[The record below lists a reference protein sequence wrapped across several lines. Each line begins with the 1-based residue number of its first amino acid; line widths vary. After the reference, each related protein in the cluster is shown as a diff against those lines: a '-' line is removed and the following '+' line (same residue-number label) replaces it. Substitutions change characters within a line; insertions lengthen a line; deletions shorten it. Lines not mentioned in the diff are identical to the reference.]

1 MAPTSSPLTPTSSS
15 GISEDAERFAPGP
28 SKVQDTFN
36 TQQVVLDQMPRPAT
50 VDPPPAEGLGGASG
64 DATSW
69 FGPEPGPKPEPD
81 HLIGR
86 LWSHPRTKAAVL
98 VLASVV
104 AVVLIIWG
112 LRIATKSPSSG
123 APLVT
128 TTTSSP
134 AQHAAQ
140 VAPISAAELTKYEGY
155 AAGLKTAN
163 EAAASGFVG
172 KGSSGR
178 HALTQTQVAEV
189 VTSYGVALNL
199 YDFQLHFIQWPA
211 SMQTAIAVDHAQ
223 FKALMS
229 FLQSFNVVAPAGM
242 SAWLTQLHD
251 RTRTTETAD
260 NQIRKDL
267 GLPSS
272 SSFP

>member
-1 MAPTSSPLTPTSSS
+1 
-15 GISEDAERFAPGP
+15 
-28 SKVQDTFN
+28 
-36 TQQVVLDQMPRPAT
+36 VL
-50 VDPPPAEGLGGASG
+50 GLAG
-64 DATSW
+64 
-69 FGPEPGPKPEPD
+69 
-81 HLIGR
+81 
-86 LWSHPRTKAAVL
+86 
-98 VLASVV
+98 VV

-123 APLVT
+123 APLPT

-134 AQHAAQ
+134 AQHTPQ
-140 VAPISAAELTKYEGY
+140 VAPISAAQMTLYDGY
-155 AAGLKTAN
+155 AAGLKNGN
-163 EAAASGFVG
+163 EAATRGFVG
-172 KGSSGR
+172 VGST
-178 HALTQTQVAEV
+178 HVPTQTQLAGV
-189 VTSYGVALNL
+189 VTSYWVAVNL

-223 FKALMS
+223 FTALKS
-229 FLQSFNVVAPAGM
+229 FLQSFNIAAPTGM
-242 SAWLTQLHD
+242 NAWLAQLHD

>member
-1 MAPTSSPLTPTSSS
+1 
-15 GISEDAERFAPGP
+15 
-28 SKVQDTFN
+28 
-36 TQQVVLDQMPRPAT
+36 VL
-50 VDPPPAEGLGGASG
+50 GLAG
-64 DATSW
+64 
-69 FGPEPGPKPEPD
+69 
-81 HLIGR
+81 
-86 LWSHPRTKAAVL
+86 
-98 VLASVV
+98 VV

-123 APLVT
+123 APLTT

-134 AQHAAQ
+134 AQHTPQ
-140 VAPISAAELTKYEGY
+140 VAPISAAQMTLYDGY
-155 AAGLKTAN
+155 AAGLKNGN
-163 EAAASGFVG
+163 EAATRGFVG
-172 KGSSGR
+172 VGST
-178 HALTQTQVAEV
+178 HVPTQTQLAGV
-189 VTSYGVALNL
+189 VTSYWVAVNL

-223 FKALMS
+223 FTALKS
-229 FLQSFNVVAPAGM
+229 FLQSFNIAAPTGM
-242 SAWLTQLHD
+242 NAWLAQLHD